1 MIQSDT
7 GNNVCKERTR
17 GVGCVAVQP
26 PLVPPGRFG
35 RLRSIVWS
43 KGPVFLALFFSAV
56 GSEIDRLLWWRN
68 DTLRD
73 KREGLVWMP
82 WPDRCRWR
90 PGGISSIRSDAG
102 CCARIPA
109 EDRSH
114 QAGEPPTPHLR
125 FPFTALLDFSNFR
138 LIFVWTEWC
147 KGPNRGTLG
156 FKNFWE
162 EKWKYVIATHSQVCF
177 ACILLSI
184 SISLWCSLTIPLWT
198 QATSTTTFLL
208 RRKPGLTRKK
218 QNTTDEFPVDQ
229 VWHKRV

>member
-1 MIQSDT
+1 MRQSDT

-43 KGPVFLALFFSAV
+43 KCFPCFVLLCS
-56 GSEIDRLLWWRN
+56 RLGKSHTALWWRS
-68 DTLRD
+68 DILRD
-73 KREGLVWMP
+73 KREGFIWMP

-125 FPFTALLDFSNFR
+125 FPSTALLHFSNFR
-138 LIFVWTEWC
+138 LILVWTERC
-147 KGPNRGTLG
+147 KGPKRGTLD

-162 EKWKYVIATHSQVCF
+162 EKWKYVIATHSQVSF
-177 ACILLSI
+177 ACILFSL
-184 SISLWCSLTIPLWT
+184 SISLWCSLSIPLRT
-198 QATSTTTFLL
+198 
-208 RRKPGLTRKK
+208 
-218 QNTTDEFPVDQ
+218 QNTSDELPVYQ

>member
-1 MIQSDT
+1 MSAK
-7 GNNVCKERTR
+7 KEQEGWDALQFSLRWFLR
-17 GVGCVAVQP
+17 ADLAACDR
-26 PLVPPGRFG
+26 LFG
-35 RLRSIVWS
+35 PRVLFSLLCSSLLRLW
-43 KGPVFLALFFSAV
+43 K
-56 GSEIDRLLWWRN
+56 IDRFLWWRS
-68 DTLRD
+68 DILRD
-73 KREGLVWMP
+73 KREGFIWMP

-125 FPFTALLDFSNFR
+125 FPSTALLDFSNFR

-147 KGPNRGTLG
+147 KGSNRGTLG

-177 ACILLSI
+177 ACILFSL
-184 SISLWCSLTIPLWT
+184 SISLWCSLAIPLWT
-198 QATSTTTFLL
+198 QNTS
-208 RRKPGLTRKK
+208 
-218 QNTTDEFPVDQ
+218 DESPVDQ